1 MGTIL
6 VLILVVA
13 AALMYGWL
21 KDTVVGWIRR
31 KMFGTDDERQI
42 MKIGYRAG
50 YDTVKR
56 LFAKKK
62 NSN

>member
-1 MGTIL
+1 
-6 VLILVVA
+6 VVA